1 MPRTINYESMSW
13 RRTYSLALLESLL
26 SAFSSLFLAIWTITF
41 IALFSYALINRRAE
55 IKGTGIVKFLM
66 TAELARIRRFFAFML
81 IPALLTLPWSASLLF
96 HPTQILL
103 EPGLALS
110 GGSFLQVLLLNPGG
124 VSGIPVWIVAPLI
137 LFLVALIVSKRFPA
151 QVSGAII
158 LLALAALLSQIQ
170 IAGHGSSGKVWTG
183 SIIVFIEV
191 LILLPTLQVAANVIP
206 KLRDSK
212 LGLAH
217 FASVFAVFFA
227 AVSLLATATWAVS
240 GGANSVV
247 ASGKGEIV
255 PAFIASLSD
264 TPIRP
269 KTLVIG
275 RTDDQIKYFI
285 TRGSDL
291 QIGDPDV
298 AVETPR
304 AISSAINE
312 LLGGTGITSSKI
324 LGTYGIQY
332 LYLKNPVDE
341 NIARTIDGIGGFTRS
356 SATNSGIIWQIV
368 GSNSRVSLTDATGA
382 ITGLNSSNIGATD
395 ELLAPGTVT
404 IAEKFDT
411 GWKLIVNGTSVEL
424 LQSPIGLPY
433 FEVQEIGSI
442 SLIHDGT
449 AHRALISLQLISLLV
464 VLVLS
469 LPAGHRR
476 RELSTENRA

>member
-1 MPRTINYESMSW
+1 
-13 RRTYSLALLESLL
+13 
-26 SAFSSLFLAIWTITF
+26 
-41 IALFSYALINRRAE
+41 
-55 IKGTGIVKFLM
+55 V
-66 TAELARIRRFFAFML
+66 
-81 IPALLTLPWSASLLF
+81 
-96 HPTQILL
+96 
-103 EPGLALS
+103 
-110 GGSFLQVLLLNPGG
+110 
-124 VSGIPVWIVAPLI
+124 
-137 LFLVALIVSKRFPA
+137 
-151 QVSGAII
+151 II

-170 IAGHGSSGKVWTG
+170 ISGHGSSGKVWTG
-183 SIIVFIEV
+183 SIIIFIEV
-191 LILLPTLQVAANVIP
+191 LILLPTLQIATSVIP
-206 KLRDSK
+206 KLKNSK

-227 AVSLLATATWAVS
+227 TLSLLVTAGWAVTS
-240 GGANSVV
+240 GANSVV

-275 RTDDQIKYFI
+275 RTDNQIKYFI

-312 LLGGTGITSSKI
+312 LLGGIGITSSKI

-449 AHRALISLQLISLLV
+449 GHRALISLQLISLLV
-464 VLVLS
+464 VLILA
-469 LPAGHRR
+469 LPAGRRR
-476 RELSTENRA
+476 RELSTENRE